1 MSEVKVNKL
10 SPRSGTTV
18 TIGDSGDTINIVGT
32 LQNNGAAIPGDISSV
47 VAGTGLS
54 GGGTSGD
61 VTINIEAAQPTITST
76 GTLTGFTST
85 GIDDNADATAM
96 TITSAEKVGIGETVP
111 LGQLHVKSGDSGVS
125 SPDITDLVVE
135 CSGSGGMSLLGATNG
150 QVEIAFGDSGDA
162 NIGRIAYNHDNN
174 FLATVVN
181 ANEVMR
187 ITSGGSVGIATSSP
201 EVPLSV
207 LGSDT
212 QIHFNETSASGGGY
226 LMSESAGQFRISG
239 GAGYKV
245 GGSGWVAK
253 STEAVI
259 IGHDSGGDIKF
270 FSNTGLTAGN
280 TFTPSERMRINSSGN
295 VGIGVSSP
303 SSTVHISGNP
313 QVQLTQPNNLVLQ
326 NDTDSAT
333 SGDAKTGILFR
344 ANYSGSTPTDLANIT
359 AGKEN
364 ATNNNYGSFISFH
377 TRTNGVN
384 ELAERMRITSGG
396 TVFVSNTSEPSGGDN
411 GAQISN
417 SSYHIFCRNTSGAA
431 VFRTFGSSG
440 EFRTLGNG
448 NAQNTNNSYGAISD
462 RVLKENEVDASSQ
475 WNDIKSLQIKHYN
488 FKSKPNEKQLGVI
501 AQDLEASG
509 MNGLVENNQ
518 DELYTEDDVLPEG
531 KNIGDVKLKN
541 YKSVKYSILY
551 MKSVKALQEA
561 MTRIES
567 LEAEVTALKNQP

>member
-1 MSEVKVNKL
+1 RIDS
-10 SPRSGTTV
+10 SG
-18 TIGDSGDTINIVGT
+18 N
-32 LQNNGAAIPGDISSV
+32 
-47 VAGTGLS
+47 
-54 GGGTSGD
+54 
-61 VTINIEAAQPTITST
+61 
-76 GTLTGFTST
+76 
-85 GIDDNADATAM
+85 
-96 TITSAEKVGIGETVP
+96 VGIST
-111 LGQLHVKSGDSGVS
+111 
-125 SPDITDLVVE
+125 
-135 CSGSGGMSLLGATNG
+135 A
-150 QVEIAFGDSGDA
+150 
-162 NIGRIAYNHDNN
+162 
-174 FLATVVN
+174 
-181 ANEVMR
+181 
-187 ITSGGSVGIATSSP
+187 SP

-270 FSNTGLTAGN
+270 FSNTSLTAGN
-280 TFTPSERMRINSSGN
+280 TFTPSERMRIDSSGN

-561 MTRIES
+561 MTRIET